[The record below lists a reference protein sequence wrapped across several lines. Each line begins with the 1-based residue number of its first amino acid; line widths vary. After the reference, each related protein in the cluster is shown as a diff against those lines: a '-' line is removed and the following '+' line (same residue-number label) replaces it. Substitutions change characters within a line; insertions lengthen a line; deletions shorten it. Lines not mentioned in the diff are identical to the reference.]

1 MSATLCGRPQA
12 FLLRFA
18 PSYLGGFQ
26 TLPSAHEGHGISPP
40 AEHLAG
46 LIDRATLIVVLHIT
60 PRDHPLTP
68 CAVLLG
74 YAGTDITLVSH
85 SKPVGD
91 CLVAAEELQS
101 KYGISCEVINL
112 RTIRPMDTDTI
123 IKSVMKTNR
132 LNTVEGGFPQFGVGS
147 EIVAKIMESECYPE
161 HPPIAYIRLCTH
173 TQSWQTNP
181 HLRGTIRSRLLVRQH
196 V

>member
-60 PRDHPLTP
+60 PRDHSSSFFSSFLLASALFSGTP
-68 CAVLLG
+68 
-74 YAGTDITLVSH
+74 
-85 SKPVGD
+85 
-91 CLVAAEELQS
+91 
-101 KYGISCEVINL
+101 NL
-112 RTIRPMDTDTI
+112 AFST
-123 IKSVMKTNR
+123 
-132 LNTVEGGFPQFGVGS
+132 
-147 EIVAKIMESECYPE
+147 
-161 HPPIAYIRLCTH
+161 
-173 TQSWQTNP
+173 
-181 HLRGTIRSRLLVRQH
+181 
-196 V
+196 